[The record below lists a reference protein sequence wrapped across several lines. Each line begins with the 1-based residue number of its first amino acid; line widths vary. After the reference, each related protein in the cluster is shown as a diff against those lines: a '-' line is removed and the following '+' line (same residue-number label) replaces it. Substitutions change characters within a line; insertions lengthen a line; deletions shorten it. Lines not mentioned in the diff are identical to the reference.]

1 MYKNEYYVRIHNTIL
16 YLSAMSD
23 GSLFELEIKNLNERI
38 FSYPIFESISP
49 KIMDQLES
57 YLSEKLKLFD
67 QDEVLDH
74 VLTLISEKYRK
85 TASCSVLETCAG
97 DLLIHEKEQKFVDLL
112 ASKLSINLKTQKIL
126 WTLYTVDISLNH

>member
-1 MYKNEYYVRIHNTIL
+1 MITTSESIILLL

-23 GSLFELEIKNLNERI
+23 ESLSELEIKNLNERI
-38 FSYPIFESISP
+38 FSYPIFENISP
-49 KIMDQLES
+49 KRMDQLKS

-74 VLTLISEKYRK
+74 VVTLISEKYHK
-85 TASCSVLETCAG
+85 TAFCFVLETCAG

-112 ASKLSINLKTQKIL
+112 ASKLSINLETQKNLMDSVYLRYIPKPL
-126 WTLYTVDISLNH
+126 V